1 MPTLVERRQER
12 GQLVTQM
19 RAIQAKADGEGRAMT
34 ADEAAEFDRVDAA
47 QEQMRREIEADEQR
61 RARLAAIG
69 DEPRTGPTV
78 RPAPAPDPSEP
89 ADRRS
94 LAAQLEALHFSR
106 EYRDAFMRRSEAL
119 ASDTYD
125 HTFRSFLGDGDLR
138 AAQAA
143 LRDERRTTMQVDVF
157 TKGGALQAPTLWV
170 AQLIKGVDEE
180 TFARQ
185 YATRIPVLGA
195 ASLGAISLDA
205 DVDDF
210 DWTSEIKAVTEDAGI
225 KFGKRELTTH
235 PLTKEVKVSNDL
247 LRKVPAS
254 EGLVRD
260 RLAYK
265 YGITWEKAV
274 LLGNGVRA
282 PLGIFTASADG
293 VPTSRDV
300 STGNTTTSITADGLI
315 EAKHSIKSPYWPELR
330 WCFHRDAVKQIR
342 KLKDGNGQ
350 YLWAPGLSGG
360 IPDRILE
367 HPYDVSDHVPNTFT
381 SGLYVGALC
390 AWSYYW
396 IAESIDLSI
405 QVVDQLYARTRQT
418 GFIAHGEGD
427 GQPVLAEAFARVK
440 LA

>member
-1 MPTLVERRQER
+1 MPTPVERRQER

-19 RAIQAKADGEGRAMT
+19 RAIQAKADGEKRAMT
-34 ADEAAEFDRVDAA
+34 PEEAQEFDRIDAA
-47 QEQMRREIEADEQR
+47 QEAIRAELAADEQR
-61 RARLAAIG
+61 RSRLAAIG
-69 DEPRTGPTV
+69 NEPTPGPSVRPSPAPEPRGES
-78 RPAPAPDPSEP
+78 R
-89 ADRRS
+89 
-94 LAAQLEALHFSR
+94 LAAQLEALGLSPS
-106 EYRDAFMRRSEAL
+106 YRAALLRRGDEV
-119 ASDTYD
+119 ASDAYD
-125 HTFRSFLGDGDLR
+125 QTFRSFMANGDLR
-138 AAQAA
+138 AAQTAI
-143 LRDERRTTMQVDVF
+143 ESRTTLQVDVF

-170 AQLIKGVDEE
+170 AQLIKGVDDL

-195 ASLGAISLDA
+195 ASLGAVTLDG

-210 DWTSEIKAVTEDAGI
+210 DWTSEIKAVTEDTGL
-225 KFGKRELTTH
+225 KFGKRELKTN

-247 LRKVPAS
+247 LRKVPAA

-274 LLGNGVRA
+274 LTGTGVRG
-282 PLGIFTASADG
+282 PLGVFTASPDG
-293 VPTSRDV
+293 IPTSRDV
-300 STGNTTTSITADGLI
+300 STGNTTTSIGADGLI
-315 EAKHSIKSPYWPELR
+315 ETKHSIKSAYWAGLR
-330 WCFHRDAVKQIR
+330 WAFHRDAVKQIR

-367 HPYDVSDHVPNTFT
+367 HPYDVSEHVPNTFA
-381 SGLYVGALC
+381 SGLYVGILAY
-390 AWSYYW
+390 WPDYW
-396 IAESIDLSI
+396 IADSVDLSI

-418 GFIAHGEGD
+418 GFIGHGEGD
-427 GQPVLAEAFARVK
+427 GQPVRSEGFARVK